1 MLVRSANGPGAGNS
15 YTWYSVPVH
24 RIHLYSINPFYSKS
38 TPGPENP
45 FLDTHFSR
53 FYTSVCRFPHKRDYH
68 WNCCSRGSHIQNRME
83 PFLDHDVLVLCSLV
97 VHIRCSLNAQ
107 SYMFSCCS
115 HSAIMRASMW
125 CVNVYYIYIYIYRHV
140 ANAEVH
146 TVDNTYTNTCILV

>member
-1 MLVRSANGPGAGNS
+1 MDLGLA
-15 YTWYSVPVH
+15 
-24 RIHLYSINPFYSKS
+24 
-38 TPGPENP
+38 TPI
-45 FLDTHFSR
+45 LDTPYPYIVYICTVSIPSTLNLRLVQKIIFSTHTSHV
-53 FYTSVCRFPHKRDYH
+53 FIQVFVASHTSVTITGIVVLGAPTFRIE
-68 WNCCSRGSHIQNRME
+68 WNL
-83 PFLDHDVLVLCSLV
+83 FLDHDVLVLCSLV